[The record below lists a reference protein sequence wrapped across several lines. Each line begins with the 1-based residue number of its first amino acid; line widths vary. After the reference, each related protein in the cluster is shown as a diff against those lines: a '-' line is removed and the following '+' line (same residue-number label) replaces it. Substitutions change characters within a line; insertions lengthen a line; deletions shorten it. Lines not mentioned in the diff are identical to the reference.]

1 MQALQAA
8 IDGKGDASDVA
19 CIERAWAAWE
29 LGSTPP
35 KVAARVAYLVER
47 AYSGLHESKR
57 SPSEQA
63 LQGGAHVLYNGL
75 PSAVRNGTDFA
86 RVLRLVR
93 WLAGEPE
100 AWPAVVKATSELLG
114 WNQIALTHASH
125 ALRVAMATRIEQI
138 G

>member
-1 MQALQAA
+1 MHELQQA
-8 IDGKGDASDVA
+8 IDGKGDAFDVSR
-19 CIERAWAAWE
+19 IERAWAAWE
-29 LGSTPP
+29 LGSSSP

-47 AYSGLHESKR
+47 AYAGLHESKR
-57 SPSEQA
+57 PPSEQA

-93 WLAGEPE
+93 WLASEPE
-100 AWPAVVKATSELLG
+100 AWSAVVKVSAELLG